1 MPIVREIVRNAEMDD
16 YRFDTLI
23 LEVVKSD
30 PFQMNS
36 KSGPHPPTRSDAGS
50 SSVTAAVRD

>member
-1 MPIVREIVRNAEMDD
+1 MPVVREIVRDAQMDG

-36 KSGPHPPTRSDAGS
+36 KSGRIRRP
-50 SSVTAAVRD
+50 AAAPGRRP